1 MQKAHD
7 SSYNNYWENLPSVQ
21 TPIIA
26 AQLNRNEQTVDTIDD
41 RVITLDTTKADQ
53 TDMLQAVQDITFDD
67 ETGDFT
73 VTFFNGLTATIHTD
87 LEKTAINFDYD
98 DDPTSPHYE
107 SLVLTL
113 VDGTTKY
120 IDMSAL
126 ITEYDF
132 TSSSTIAFTNTS
144 GIITADILNGSVTDQ
159 KLQPSYLADIT
170 VQATR
175 SETASANAQT
185 YKFDAE
191 AWSSGT
197 RNGVPVS
204 QSDPAYHNNSKY
216 WSQQANV
223 TSLVSLTDVDI
234 NVPADGNALMYDDVT
249 GNWINKNVD
258 LDEIGQLAIVG
269 PVSGQV
275 LKYNGVNWANA
286 DDEGGLLPKVTVYG
300 TAAGYRLGKGGQ
312 FIVMTSLG
320 SNTFVANVTDY
331 GQWDVYDGTVATVY
345 GSVDVDTVKEY
356 TVDLMTPE
364 GSTVLPTDDV
374 QIWLACA
381 SITDKAY
388 TTISQVLSDTSTLS
402 ALIASNNA
410 VDYMVRS
417 TTWTSSVCADS
428 TAMSYIGLNNYCANT
443 LLDDEDWC
451 TAIINSAYVD
461 SVCNVKVPTMTS
473 DTTPSGKV
481 VASSS
486 NTSAGRYAW
495 KAFDKIDNTSNQW
508 QSATGQS
515 SAWIYY
521 EFAHKSKIKAV
532 EITPSASSNGSRIK
546 DFDIMSSDD
555 EFSTSNT
562 LYSDSIANQYESV
575 TKHVYII
582 PNTTE
587 YQAYKVN
594 IKNTWETGGG
604 LSCGAHEINFIG
616 REDV

>member
-41 RVITLDTTKADQ
+41 RVVTLDTTKADQ

-107 SLVLTL
+107 SLILTL
-113 VDGTTKY
+113 VDGTVKY

-132 TSSSTIAFTNTS
+132 ASSSTIAFTNTS
-144 GIITADILNGSVTDQ
+144 GTITADILNGSVTDQ
-159 KLQPSYLADIT
+159 MLQPSYLADIT

-249 GNWINKNVD
+249 GNWINKNVN
-258 LDEIGQLAIVG
+258 LDEIGQLAIAG

-300 TAAGYRLGKGGQ
+300 TQAGYRLGKDGQ

-320 SNTFVANVTDY
+320 SETFVASVPDY
-331 GQWDVYDGTVATVY
+331 GQWDIYDGTAATVY
-345 GSVDVDTVKEY
+345 DSVEVDTVKEY
-356 TVDLMTPE
+356 SVDLRQTVPE
-364 GSTVLPTDDV
+364 GSTVVPTDV
-374 QIWLACA
+374 IQTWLYCA
-381 SITDKAY
+381 GIFDKNY
-388 TTISQVLSDTSTLS
+388 TNISQVLADSTTLS

-410 VDYMVRS
+410 VDYMARS
-417 TTWTSSVCADS
+417 TTWASAVCADS
-428 TAMSYIGLNNYCANT
+428 TAMSYIGLNNYCSNSLIAVS
-443 LLDDEDWC
+443 DWIN
-451 TAIINSAYVD
+451 AIAESAYIE
-461 SVCNVKVPTMTS
+461 SVLNVKVPTMTS
-473 DTTPSGKV
+473 NTTPSGTC
-481 VASSS
+481 SSK
-486 NTSAGRYAW
+486 TTAGGAYPAW
-495 KAFDKIDNTSNQW
+495 KAFDKDNSSIW
-508 QSATGQS
+508 ASATNPSDDYLRYMFASAVKVRVVKIRTIYSGSLRLKTLSIQASNNNFGNSEVLIPTETLVNQNVVNYTYIVDPTMAYYSYGLENLTTYQS
-515 SAWIYY
+515 D
-521 EFAHKSKIKAV
+521 V
-532 EITPSASSNGSRIK
+532 EIAEVQ
-546 DFDIMSSDD
+546 F
-555 EFSTSNT
+555 
-562 LYSDSIANQYESV
+562 Y
-575 TKHVYII
+575 
-582 PNTTE
+582 
-587 YQAYKVN
+587 
-594 IKNTWETGGG
+594 
-604 LSCGAHEINFIG
+604 G

>member
-7 SSYNNYWENLPSVQ
+7 STYNNYWENLPSVQ

-132 TSSSTIAFTNTS
+132 AASSTIAFTNTS

-249 GNWINKNVD
+249 GNWINKNVN
-258 LDEIGQLAIVG
+258 LDEIGQLAIAG

-286 DDEGGLLPKVTVYG
+286 DDEGGLLPEVTVYG
-300 TAAGYRLGKGGQ
+300 TEAGYRLGKGGQ

-320 SNTFVANVTDY
+320 SETFVANVPDY
-331 GQWDVYDGTVATVY
+331 GQWDIYDGTAATVY
-345 GSVDVDTVKEY
+345 GSVEVDTVKEY
-356 TVDLMTPE
+356 SVDLRQQIPE
-364 GSTVLPTDDV
+364 GSTAVPTDVV
-374 QIWLACA
+374 QTWLNCA
-381 SITDKAY
+381 GIFDKNY
-388 TTISQVLSDTSTLS
+388 TTVSQVLADSTTLS
-402 ALIASNNA
+402 ALISSNNA
-410 VDYMVRS
+410 ADYMARS
-417 TTWTSSVCADS
+417 TTWASDITADS
-428 TAMSYIGLNNYCANT
+428 TAMSYIGLNNYCSNA
-443 LLDDEDWC
+443 LLLVSDWV
-451 TAIINSAYVD
+451 TAICNSSYME
-461 SVCNVKVPTMTS
+461 SVLNVKVPTMTS
-473 DTTPSGKV
+473 ATTPSGEV
-481 VASSS
+481 VESGHYSTNVGWYVFDNNENDFWSGAEYVENSWVGYHFTSNVKIYVCILSKYRRPTSIRVDSS
-486 NTSAGRYAW
+486 NDGISWNAISEST
-495 KAFDKIDNTSNQW
+495 
-508 QSATGQS
+508 ATGVTS
-515 SAWIYY
+515 DTVVSTPIT
-521 EFAHKSKIKAV
+521 I
-532 EITPSASSNGSRIK
+532 ICTPSTAQDYVRLYCV
-546 DFDIMSSDD
+546 
-555 EFSTSNT
+555 STFNH
-562 LYSDSIANQYESV
+562 YE
-575 TKHVYII
+575 
-582 PNTTE
+582 PNIYTVQF
-587 YQAYKVN
+587 Y
-594 IKNTWETGGG
+594 
-604 LSCGAHEINFIG
+604 G

>member
-7 SSYNNYWENLPSVQ
+7 AQYNDYWQNLPSVD

-26 AQLNRNEQTVDTIDD
+26 SQLNRNEQTVDTIDD

-67 ETGDFT
+67 ETGNFT
-73 VTFFNGLTATIHTD
+73 VTFFNGLTTTIHTD

-113 VDGTTKY
+113 IDGTTKY

-132 TSSSTIAFTNTS
+132 ASSSTIAFTNTS

-234 NVPADGNALMYDDVT
+234 NVPADGNALMYDDAT
-249 GNWINKNVD
+249 GNWVNKNVN
-258 LDEIGQLAIVG
+258 LDEVGQLAIVG

-286 DDEGGLLPKVTVYG
+286 DDEGGLLPKITVYG
-300 TAAGYRLGKGGQ
+300 TQAGYRLGKGGQ

-320 SNTFVANVTDY
+320 SETFVANVPDY
-331 GQWDVYDGTVATVY
+331 GQWDIYDGTTADIY
-345 GSVDVDTVKEY
+345 GSVEVDIVKEY
-356 TVDLMTPE
+356 SVDLRSQVPE
-364 GSTVLPTDDV
+364 GSTVVPTDDI
-374 QIWLACA
+374 QIWLNCA
-381 SITDKAY
+381 GIFDQTY
-388 TTISQVLSDTSTLS
+388 TTIAQVLADSTTLS
-402 ALIASNNA
+402 ALISSNNA
-410 VDYMVRS
+410 ADYMARS
-417 TTWTSSVCADS
+417 TTWASDIAADS
-428 TAMSYIGLNNYCANT
+428 SAMSYIGLNNYCSNV
-443 LLDDEDWC
+443 LLVVSDWI
-451 TAIINSAYVD
+451 TAICNSTYFE
-461 SVCNVKVPTMTS
+461 SVLNTKIPAMTS
-473 DTTPSGKV
+473 NTTPSGECSQEGAEV
-481 VASSS
+481 PA
-486 NTSAGRYAW
+486 YY
-495 KAFDKIDNTSNQW
+495 AFDGNVAQKW
-508 QSATGQS
+508 
-515 SAWIYY
+515 
-521 EFAHKSKIKAV
+521 
-532 EITPSASSNGSRIK
+532 
-546 DFDIMSSDD
+546 
-555 EFSTSNT
+555 
-562 LYSDSIANQYESV
+562 
-575 TKHVYII
+575 VYISLVDKWVQYSFASAMLI
-582 PNTTE
+582 RKFVYYPTTD
-587 YQAYKVN
+587 
-594 IKNTWETGGG
+594 TGGG
-604 LSCGAHEINFIG
+604 LNATSVGIKSSNDGSSFTDIKTVSIAQNIQPQSFIVTETNTAYKDFRFLVAHSTNPNGNTQIG
-616 REDV
+616 YLQIYGRKDV

>member
-53 TDMLQAVQDITFDD
+53 TDMLQAVQDIEFDD

-73 VTFFNGLTATIHTD
+73 ITFFNGLTATIHTD

-113 VDGTTKY
+113 VDGTVKY

-132 TSSSTIAFTNTS
+132 ASSSTIAFTNTS

-197 RNGVPVS
+197 RNGVPVP

-234 NVPADGNALMYDDVT
+234 NVPADGNALMYDDAT
-249 GNWINKNVD
+249 GNWINKNVN
-258 LDEIGQLAIVG
+258 LDEIGQLAIAG

-286 DDEGGLLPKVTVYG
+286 DDEGGLLPKITVYG
-300 TAAGYRLGKGGQ
+300 TQAGYRLGKGGQ

-320 SNTFVANVTDY
+320 SETFVANVPDY
-331 GQWDVYDGTVATVY
+331 GQWDIYDGTTADVY
-345 GSVDVDTVKEY
+345 GSVEVDTVKEY
-356 TVDLMTPE
+356 SVDLRAQIPE
-364 GSTVLPTDDV
+364 GSTVVPTDV
-374 QIWLACA
+374 IQTWLNCA
-381 SITDKAY
+381 GIFDKNY
-388 TTISQVLSDTSTLS
+388 TTVSQVLADSTTLS
-402 ALIASNNA
+402 ALISSNNA
-410 VDYMVRS
+410 ADYMARS
-417 TTWTSSVCADS
+417 TTWASDITADS
-428 TAMSYIGLNNYCANT
+428 TAMSYIGLNNYCSNSLIAVST
-443 LLDDEDWC
+443 WL
-451 TAIINSAYVD
+451 TAIANSAYIE
-461 SVCNVKVPTMTS
+461 SVLNVKVPTMTS
-473 DTTPSGKV
+473 NTTPSGV
-481 VASSS
+481 CSSG
-486 NTSAGRYAW
+486 TYYSAGYEPY
-495 KAFDKIDNTSNQW
+495 KAFDKDDSTVW
-508 QSATGQS
+508 
-515 SAWIYY
+515 
-521 EFAHKSKIKAV
+521 
-532 EITPSASSNGSRIK
+532 ASVVN
-546 DFDIMSSDD
+546 SSDD
-555 EFSTSNT
+555 YLRYRFTFAVKVRVVKVKALYSGSLRLKTLSIKASNNDFSTSET
-562 LYSDSIANQYESV
+562 LMETITLVNQNVEDYMYLVEPSIAYVSYGIENLS
-575 TKHVYII
+575 T
-582 PNTTE
+582 
-587 YQAYKVN
+587 YQSDIE
-594 IKNTWETGGG
+594 IKE
-604 LSCGAHEINFIG
+604 LQFYSRA
-616 REDV
+616 DV

>member
-41 RVITLDTTKADQ
+41 RVVTLDTTKADQ

-73 VTFFNGLTATIHTD
+73 ITFFNGLTATIHTD

-107 SLVLTL
+107 SLILTL
-113 VDGTTKY
+113 VDGTVKY

-132 TSSSTIAFTNTS
+132 ASSSTIAFTNTN

-197 RNGVPVS
+197 RNGVPVPA
-204 QSDPAYHNNSKY
+204 SDPAYHNNSKY

-223 TSLVSLTDVDI
+223 TSLVSLTDVGIDD
-234 NVPADGNALMYDDVT
+234 PQEGNALMYDSAT
-249 GNWINKNVD
+249 GTWVNKNVN
-258 LDEIGQLAIVG
+258 LDEVGQLAIVG

-275 LKYNGVNWANA
+275 LKYDGNDWVNA

-331 GQWDVYDGTVATVY
+331 GQWDVYDGTAATVY

-388 TTISQVLSDTSTLS
+388 TTISQVLADTSTLS

-410 VDYMVRS
+410 VDYMARS
-417 TTWTSSVCADS
+417 TTWASDVVADS
-428 TAMSYIGLNNYCANT
+428 TAMSYIGLNNYCSNA
-443 LLDDEDWC
+443 LLLVSEWR
-451 TAIINSAYVD
+451 TAIFNSTYFE
-461 SVCNVKVPTMTS
+461 SVLNVKVPTMTS
-473 DTTPSGKV
+473 NTTPSGETFMDNPQDD
-481 VASSS
+481 S
-486 NTSAGRYAW
+486 AW
-495 KAFDKIDNTSNQW
+495 KAFDGNDSTFANDLGGQNPPIRIGYDFTKQVKIYKTHVIASRVLTGKIQGSNDKTTWVDVVTNYTGSNSQTDQSLISDNVALYRYYALECLS
-508 QSATGQS
+508 S
-515 SAWIYY
+515 SA
-521 EFAHKSKIKAV
+521 S
-532 EITPSASSNGSRIK
+532 PSYAK
-546 DFDIMSSDD
+546 MLV
-555 EFSTSNT
+555 NT
-562 LYSDSIANQYESV
+562 VQFY
-575 TKHVYII
+575 
-582 PNTTE
+582 
-587 YQAYKVN
+587 
-594 IKNTWETGGG
+594 
-604 LSCGAHEINFIG
+604 G

>member
-41 RVITLDTTKADQ
+41 RVVTLDTTKADQ

-132 TSSSTIAFTNTS
+132 ASSSTIAFTNTS

-197 RNGVPVS
+197 RNGVPVPA
-204 QSDPAYHNNSKY
+204 SDPAYHNNSKY

-223 TSLVSLTDVDI
+223 TSLVSLTDVGIDD
-234 NVPADGNALMYDDVT
+234 PQEGNALMYDSAT
-249 GNWINKNVD
+249 GTWVNKNVN
-258 LDEIGQLAIVG
+258 LDEIGQLAISG

-275 LKYNGVNWANA
+275 LKYDGNDWVNA

-331 GQWDVYDGTVATVY
+331 GQWNVYDGTAATVY
-345 GSVDVDTVKEY
+345 GSVEVDTVKEY
-356 TVDLMTPE
+356 TVDLMAPE

-388 TTISQVLSDTSTLS
+388 TTISQVLSDTATLS

-410 VDYMVRS
+410 VDYLVRS
-417 TTWTSSVCADS
+417 TTWASAVCADS
-428 TAMSYIGLNNYCANT
+428 TAMSYIGLNNYCANS
-443 LLDDEDWC
+443 LLADAEWC
-451 TAIINSAYVD
+451 TAICNSTYFE
-461 SVCNVKVPTMTS
+461 SVLNVKVPTMTS
-473 DTTPSGKV
+473 NTTPYGEAF
-481 VASSS
+481 ASNIY
-486 NTSAGRYAW
+486 NTTFDAW
-495 KAFDKIDNTSNQW
+495 KAFDGVTTSVGWSSFQGASLPVQIGYKFTNALKIMRMEIIGRVENTSNADC
-508 QSATGQS
+508 SLSVKGSNDGTTYTGISDTLSYVGANHANRQ
-515 SAWIYY
+515 IYTFY
-521 EFAHKSKIKAV
+521 NNIAYQYNIVEFASRNVSEGSGYCQAV
-532 EITPSASSNGSRIK
+532 EIQ
-546 DFDIMSSDD
+546 F
-555 EFSTSNT
+555 
-562 LYSDSIANQYESV
+562 Y
-575 TKHVYII
+575 
-582 PNTTE
+582 
-587 YQAYKVN
+587 
-594 IKNTWETGGG
+594 
-604 LSCGAHEINFIG
+604 G

>member
-26 AQLNRNEQTVDTIDD
+26 AQLNRNEQTVDTIDN
-41 RVITLDTTKADQ
+41 RVVTLDTTKANQ

-113 VDGTTKY
+113 VDGTVKY

-132 TSSSTIAFTNTS
+132 ASSSTIAFTNTN

-170 VQATR
+170 VQATK

-197 RNGVPVS
+197 RNGVPVPA
-204 QSDPAYHNNSKY
+204 SDPAYHNNSKY

-223 TSLVSLTDVDI
+223 TSLVSLTDVGIDD
-234 NVPADGNALMYDDVT
+234 PEEGNALMYDSTT
-249 GNWINKNVD
+249 GTWVNKNVN
-258 LDEIGQLAIVG
+258 LDEVGQLAIVG

-312 FIVMTSLG
+312 FIVMTSIG
-320 SNTFVANVTDY
+320 SETFVANVPDY
-331 GQWDVYDGTVATVY
+331 GQWDIYDGTAATIY
-345 GSVDVDTVKEY
+345 GSVEVDTVKEY
-356 TVDLMTPE
+356 SVDLRQTVPE
-364 GSTVLPTDDV
+364 GSTVVPTDV
-374 QIWLACA
+374 IQTLLYCA
-381 SITDKAY
+381 GIFDKNY
-388 TTISQVLSDTSTLS
+388 TNISQVLADSTTLS
-402 ALIASNNA
+402 ALISSNNA
-410 VDYMVRS
+410 VDYMARS
-417 TTWTSSVCADS
+417 TTWASDITADA
-428 TAMSYIGLNNYCANT
+428 TAMLYIGLNNYCSDA
-443 LLDDEDWC
+443 LLSVGDWR
-451 TAIINSAYVD
+451 TAICNSTYFE
-461 SVCNVKVPTMTS
+461 SVLNAKVPTMTS
-473 DTTPSGKV
+473 NTTPSGEAF
-481 VASSS
+481 ASDSID
-486 NTSAGRYAW
+486 AARQAW
-495 KAFDKIDNTSNQW
+495 KAFDGVSTGTTDKWI
-508 QSATGQS
+508 SASGSTNKYVG
-515 SAWIYY
+515 Y
-521 EFAHKSKIKAV
+521 EFVLDVAV
-532 EITPSASSNGSRIK
+532 VKVVVTNEAGTYSSQSVKNCKLQYKNSNNVWQDASGVQICPQGG
-546 DFDIMSSDD
+546 
-555 EFSTSNT
+555 T
-562 LYSDSIANQYESV
+562 LTFIANNYNSNV
-575 TKHVYII
+575 SWRLYCADNYGGSYITI
-582 PNTTE
+582 LE
-587 YQAYKVN
+587 LQFY
-594 IKNTWETGGG
+594 
-604 LSCGAHEINFIG
+604 G
-616 REDV
+616 REAV

>member
-53 TDMLQAVQDITFDD
+53 TDMLQAVQDIEFDD

-73 VTFFNGLTATIHTD
+73 ITFFNGLTATIHTD

-132 TSSSTIAFTNTS
+132 ASSSTIAFTNTS

-249 GNWINKNVD
+249 GNWINKNVN

-275 LKYNGVNWANA
+275 LKYDGNDWVNA

-320 SNTFVANVTDY
+320 SETFVANVPDY
-331 GQWDVYDGTVATVY
+331 GQWDIYDGTAATIY
-345 GSVDVDTVKEY
+345 GNVEVDTVKEY
-356 TVDLMTPE
+356 SVDLRQQIPE
-364 GSTVLPTDDV
+364 GSTAVPTDVV
-374 QIWLACA
+374 QTWLNCA
-381 SITDKAY
+381 GIFDKNY
-388 TTISQVLSDTSTLS
+388 TTVSQVLADSTTLS
-402 ALIASNNA
+402 ALISSNNA
-410 VDYMVRS
+410 VDYMARS
-417 TTWTSSVCADS
+417 TTWASDITVDS
-428 TAMSYIGLNNYCANT
+428 TAMSYIGLNNYCSNSLIAVS
-443 LLDDEDWC
+443 DWLN
-451 TAIINSAYVD
+451 AIVNSTYIE
-461 SVCNVKVPTMTS
+461 SVLNVKVPVMTS
-473 DTTPSGKV
+473 NTTPSGECGGNGYYHNYWYAFDGV
-481 VASSS
+481 
-486 NTSAGRYAW
+486 TSDHWTSDKTGKTPNARVWYKFPLAKLI
-495 KAFDKIDNTSNQW
+495 KAFKYMPRQ
-508 QSATGQS
+508 
-515 SAWIYY
+515 
-521 EFAHKSKIKAV
+521 
-532 EITPSASSNGSRIK
+532 
-546 DFDIMSSDD
+546 
-555 EFSTSNT
+555 
-562 LYSDSIANQYESV
+562 DSIANSSPSNYTIDGSNDGTNWTTLYTGTGESAPSAGQYVAHSM
-575 TKHVYII
+575 
-582 PNTTE
+582 PNATNYQYLSMFISTT
-587 YQAYKVN
+587 
-594 IKNTWETGGG
+594 TGGG
-604 LSCGAHEINFIG
+604 ERIGLAVMQFYG

>member
-73 VTFFNGLTATIHTD
+73 ITFFNGLTTTIHTD

-132 TSSSTIAFTNTS
+132 ASSSTIAFTNTS

-234 NVPADGNALMYDDVT
+234 NDPVDGNALMYDDVT
-249 GNWINKNVD
+249 GNWINKNVN

-286 DDEGGLLPKVTVYG
+286 DDEGGLLPKITVYG

-345 GSVDVDTVKEY
+345 GSVEVDTVKEY

-381 SITDKAY
+381 GITDKPY
-388 TTISQVLSDTSTLS
+388 TTISQVLADTSTLS

-410 VDYMVRS
+410 VDYMARS
-417 TTWTSSVCADS
+417 TTWASSVCADA

-443 LLDDEDWC
+443 LLADSDWLDGLL
-451 TAIINSAYVD
+451 ASSYKD
-461 SVCNVKVPTMTS
+461 SVFNITNPTMADNTH
-473 DTTPSGKV
+473 PSGECIQ
-481 VASSS
+481 SS
-486 NTSAGRYAW
+486 NVEGQPAYR
-495 KAFDKIDNTSNQW
+495 AFDKNVNTSWSASGAMFDNTQYVGYKFTSPVKLYGV
-508 QSATGQS
+508 S
-515 SAWIYY
+515 Y
-521 EFAHKSKIKAV
+521 KARV
-532 EITPSASSNGSRIK
+532 
-546 DFDIMSSDD
+546 
-555 EFSTSNT
+555 TSN
-562 LYSDSIANQYESV
+562 NFVQ
-575 TKHVYII
+575 
-582 PNTTE
+582 
-587 YQAYKVN
+587 KVN
-594 IKNTWETGGG
+594 VKYQVSDTGNNDWIDSVSSFALQTFALTNVETITKFTSVATKQYVRLLFGTISSGD
-604 LSCGAHEINFIG
+604 AAPYPTAVDIRFYG

>member
-41 RVITLDTTKADQ
+41 RVVTLDTTKADQ

-73 VTFFNGLTATIHTD
+73 ITFFNGLTATIHTD

-113 VDGTTKY
+113 VDGTVKY

-132 TSSSTIAFTNTS
+132 ASSSTIAFTNTS

-234 NVPADGNALMYDDVT
+234 NVPVDGNALMYDDVT
-249 GNWINKNVD
+249 GNWINKNVN

-320 SNTFVANVTDY
+320 SNTFVANVPDY
-331 GQWDVYDGTVATVY
+331 GQWDVYDGTAATIY
-345 GSVDVDTVKEY
+345 ESVEVDTVKEY
-356 TVDLMTPE
+356 TVDLTTPE

-381 SITDKAY
+381 GITDKAY
-388 TTISQVLSDTSTLS
+388 TTISQVLADSTTLS

-410 VDYMVRS
+410 VDYMARS
-417 TTWTSSVCADS
+417 TTWASAVCADS

-443 LLDDEDWC
+443 LLADAEWC
-451 TAIINSAYVD
+451 EAINNSAYKE
-461 SVCNVKVPTMTS
+461 SVLNVKVPTMTN
-473 DTTPSGKV
+473 DTTPSGQVFYSSQGNSDRAYMAFDGSNATQWTAQAPPQYIGYDFGRSVRIHGLYLRARNNTPTYMPTEFKLQGSSDNSTWNDV
-481 VASSS
+481 ESYTNSVSSGDVYFINTNDDTYRYWRLYATSSS
-486 NTSAGRYAW
+486 
-495 KAFDKIDNTSNQW
+495 
-508 QSATGQS
+508 
-515 SAWIYY
+515 
-521 EFAHKSKIKAV
+521 
-532 EITPSASSNGSRIK
+532 
-546 DFDIMSSDD
+546 
-555 EFSTSNT
+555 
-562 LYSDSIANQYESV
+562 
-575 TKHVYII
+575 
-582 PNTTE
+582 
-587 YQAYKVN
+587 
-594 IKNTWETGGG
+594 GGG
-604 LSCGAHEINFIG
+604 GVALSRLQFYG

>member
-7 SSYNNYWENLPSVQ
+7 STYNNYWENLPSVQ

-26 AQLNRNEQTVDTIDD
+26 AQLNRNEQIVDTIDD
-41 RVITLDTTKADQ
+41 RVVTLDTTKADQ

-132 TSSSTIAFTNTS
+132 ASSSTIAFTNTS

-249 GNWINKNVD
+249 GNWINKNVN

-286 DDEGGLLPKVTVYG
+286 DDEGGLLPKITVYG

-331 GQWDVYDGTVATVY
+331 GQWDIYDGTVATIY
-345 GSVDVDTVKEY
+345 GSVEVDTVKEY

-417 TTWTSSVCADS
+417 TTWASAVCADS
-428 TAMSYIGLNNYCANT
+428 AAMSYIGLNNYCANT
-443 LLDDEDWC
+443 LLADADWAS
-451 TAIINSAYVD
+451 AIVNSTYVL
-461 SVCNVKVPTMTS
+461 SVANAVVPTMTS
-473 DTTPSGKV
+473 ATTPSGEVFAKTTYSTQYPYLAFDKNASTFWSASANEATNTYIGYDYGKNVKV
-481 VASSS
+481 FGLYLKPFYTAGNARVKSFKVQYSTNNSIWNDIPNSS
-486 NTSAGRYAW
+486 NTFPNTDTDGIY
-495 KAFDKIDNTSNQW
+495 AFDLVEDRYFRIFVIDNYG
-508 QSATGQS
+508 ATV
-515 SAWIYY
+515 A
-521 EFAHKSKIKAV
+521 
-532 EITPSASSNGSRIK
+532 IT
-546 DFDIMSSDD
+546 
-555 EFSTSNT
+555 E
-562 LYSDSIANQYESV
+562 ANFY
-575 TKHVYII
+575 
-582 PNTTE
+582 
-587 YQAYKVN
+587 
-594 IKNTWETGGG
+594 
-604 LSCGAHEINFIG
+604 G

>member
-53 TDMLQAVQDITFDD
+53 TDMLQAVQDIEFDD

-73 VTFFNGLTATIHTD
+73 ITFFNGLTATIHTD

-113 VDGTTKY
+113 IDGTTKY

-234 NVPADGNALMYDDVT
+234 NIPADGNALMYDDVT
-249 GNWINKNVD
+249 GNWINKNVN

-300 TAAGYRLGKGGQ
+300 TEAGYRLGKGGQ

-320 SNTFVANVTDY
+320 SKTFVASVPDY
-331 GQWDVYDGTVATVY
+331 GQWDIYDGTAATIY
-345 GSVDVDTVKEY
+345 GSVEVDTVKEY
-356 TVDLMTPE
+356 SVDLRQQIPE
-364 GSTVLPTDDV
+364 GSTAVPTDVV
-374 QIWLACA
+374 QTWLNCA
-381 SITDKAY
+381 GIFDKNY
-388 TTISQVLSDTSTLS
+388 TTVSQVLADTSTLS

-417 TTWTSSVCADS
+417 TTWVSDFTSDS
-428 TAMSYIGLNNYCANT
+428 TAMNYIGLNNYCADT
-443 LLDDEDWC
+443 LTNDATWLNGIV
-451 TAIINSAYVD
+451 ASSYIG
-461 SVCNVKVPTMTS
+461 SVLNVKNPTMT
-473 DTTPSGKV
+473 DATHPSGV
-481 VASSS
+481 VSASSS
-486 NTSAGRYAW
+486 YPGYEEY
-495 KAFDKIDNTSNQW
+495 KAFDGITTNGWGTNGTGAGQYIQYKFASAIKCKAIVYFPMNHNRMSNLVFTVSANGSTWDTPSLTFPLSSDNAQTVPWVNSTDYDYYRLTF
-508 QSATGQS
+508 ATNDLAGG
-515 SAWIYY
+515 
-521 EFAHKSKIKAV
+521 FK
-532 EITPSASSNGSRIK
+532 EITI
-546 DFDIMSSDD
+546 
-555 EFSTSNT
+555 
-562 LYSDSIANQYESV
+562 Y
-575 TKHVYII
+575 
-582 PNTTE
+582 
-587 YQAYKVN
+587 
-594 IKNTWETGGG
+594 
-604 LSCGAHEINFIG
+604 G

>member
-132 TSSSTIAFTNTS
+132 ASSSTIAFTNTS

-249 GNWINKNVD
+249 GNWINKNVN
-258 LDEIGQLAIVG
+258 LDEVGQLAIVG

-345 GSVDVDTVKEY
+345 GSVEVDTVKEY
-356 TVDLMTPE
+356 YVDFMIPE
-364 GSTVLPTDDV
+364 GSTILPTDDV

-388 TTISQVLSDTSTLS
+388 TTISQVLADTSTLS

-410 VDYMVRS
+410 VDYMARS
-417 TTWTSSVCADS
+417 TTWASDVCADS
-428 TAMSYIGLNNYCANT
+428 TAMSYIGLNNYCSDA
-443 LLDDEDWC
+443 LLAVSGWLTEIC
-451 TAIINSAYVD
+451 GSTYFE
-461 SVCNVKVPTMTS
+461 SVLNVKVPTMTGIS
-473 DTTPSGKV
+473 TPSGTV
-481 VASSS
+481 IYSSTYSMTGSYAPWCPFDGNSGTYWITSQNQITNQYFGYEFSSS
-486 NTSAGRYAW
+486 VKVYCAEFKTS
-495 KAFDKIDNTSNQW
+495 TLSNEGVPSSYKFQANVDGVW
-508 QSATGQS
+508 TDETDSISNS
-515 SAWIYY
+515 SASIDKMIIY
-521 EFAHKSKIKAV
+521 
-532 EITPSASSNGSRIK
+532 
-546 DFDIMSSDD
+546 
-555 EFSTSNT
+555 
-562 LYSDSIANQYESV
+562 ANQYDTV
-575 TKHVYII
+575 GHRIYISSTI
-582 PNTTE
+582 AG
-587 YQAYKVN
+587 YQYCAVRSLQFY
-594 IKNTWETGGG
+594 
-604 LSCGAHEINFIG
+604 G
-616 REDV
+616 RVDV

>member
-26 AQLNRNEQTVDTIDD
+26 AQLNRNEQTVDTIDN
-41 RVITLDTTKADQ
+41 RVVTLDTTKADQ
-53 TDMLQAVQDITFDD
+53 TDMLQAIQDITFDD

-113 VDGTTKY
+113 VDGTVKY

-132 TSSSTIAFTNTS
+132 ASSSTIAFTNTN

-197 RNGVPVS
+197 RNGVPVPA
-204 QSDPAYHNNSKY
+204 SDPAYHNNSKY

-223 TSLVSLTDVDI
+223 TSLVSLTDVGIDD
-234 NVPADGNALMYDDVT
+234 PQEGNALMYDSAT
-249 GNWINKNVD
+249 GTWVNKNVN

-300 TAAGYRLGKGGQ
+300 TEAGYRLGKGGQ

-320 SNTFVANVTDY
+320 SETFVANVPDY
-331 GQWDVYDGTVATVY
+331 GQWDIYDGMAATIY
-345 GSVDVDTVKEY
+345 GSVEVDTVKEY
-356 TVDLMTPE
+356 SVDLRQQIPE
-364 GSTVLPTDDV
+364 GSTVVPTDVV
-374 QIWLACA
+374 QTWLNCA
-381 SITDKAY
+381 GIFDKNY
-388 TTISQVLSDTSTLS
+388 TTVAQVLADSTTLS
-402 ALIASNNA
+402 ALISSNNA
-410 VDYMVRS
+410 ADYMARS
-417 TTWTSSVCADS
+417 TTWASDITADS
-428 TAMSYIGLNNYCANT
+428 TAMSYIGLNNYCSNA
-443 LLDDEDWC
+443 LLNVNDWC
-451 TAIINSAYVD
+451 TAICNSTYFE
-461 SVCNVKVPTMTS
+461 SVLNAKVPTMTS
-473 DTTPSGKV
+473 NTTPSGVCSASGEGDEQLAYMAFDGASDFWSTKSTTAPV
-481 VASSS
+481 WVQYEFAQNTHVYLAEVQFMYYASSS
-486 NTSAGRYAW
+486 TVQIQKSDSTAISNSVTISGTTKTKIPVNGGDW
-495 KAFDKIDNTSNQW
+495 KAYRMYVSA
-508 QSATGQS
+508 QSHSSTYTGVCQMLQF
-515 SAWIYY
+515 Y
-521 EFAHKSKIKAV
+521 
-532 EITPSASSNGSRIK
+532 
-546 DFDIMSSDD
+546 
-555 EFSTSNT
+555 
-562 LYSDSIANQYESV
+562 
-575 TKHVYII
+575 
-582 PNTTE
+582 
-587 YQAYKVN
+587 
-594 IKNTWETGGG
+594 
-604 LSCGAHEINFIG
+604 G

>member
-26 AQLNRNEQTVDTIDD
+26 AQLNRNEQTVDTIDN
-41 RVITLDTTKADQ
+41 RVVTLDTTKANQ
-53 TDMLQAVQDITFDD
+53 TDMLQAVQDIAFDD

-73 VTFFNGLTATIHTD
+73 ITFFNGLTATIHTD

-113 VDGTTKY
+113 VDGTVKY

-132 TSSSTIAFTNTS
+132 ASSSTIAFTNTS
-144 GIITADILNGSVTDQ
+144 GTITADIVNGSVTDQ

-197 RNGVPVS
+197 RNGAPVPA
-204 QSDPAYHNNSKY
+204 SDPAYHNNSKY

-223 TSLVSLTDVDI
+223 TSLVSLTDVGIDD
-234 NVPADGNALMYDDVT
+234 PQEGNALMYDSVT
-249 GNWINKNVD
+249 GTWVNKNVN
-258 LDEIGQLAIVG
+258 LDEVDQLAIVG

-320 SNTFVANVTDY
+320 SETFVANVTDY
-331 GQWDVYDGTVATVY
+331 GQWDIYDGTAATIY
-345 GSVDVDTVKEY
+345 GSVEVDTVKEY
-356 TVDLMTPE
+356 SVDLRHQIPE
-364 GSTVLPTDDV
+364 GSTAVPTDVV
-374 QIWLACA
+374 QTWLNCA
-381 SITDKAY
+381 GIFDKNY
-388 TTISQVLSDTSTLS
+388 TTVVEVLADSTTFS
-402 ALIASNNA
+402 ALISSNNA
-410 VDYMVRS
+410 ADYMARS
-417 TTWTSSVCADS
+417 TTWASDIAADS
-428 TAMSYIGLNNYCANT
+428 TAMSYIGLNNYCSDKLLAVSDWLSAIANSSYI
-443 LLDDEDWC
+443 E
-451 TAIINSAYVD
+451 
-461 SVCNVKVPTMTS
+461 SVLNAKVPTMTS
-473 DTTPSGKV
+473 STTPSGEV
-481 VASSS
+481 VENGHWSSF
-486 NTSAGRYAW
+486 AGW
-495 KAFDKIDNTSNQW
+495 QVFDGNNDTKW
-508 QSATGQS
+508 QGADYVVNSWVGYHFPNAPK
-515 SAWIYY
+515 IYY
-521 EFAHKSKIKAV
+521 AV
-532 EITPSASSNGSRIK
+532 LSAYNRITSFKYEDSNNGSSWNPI
-546 DFDIMSSDD
+546 
-555 EFSTSNT
+555 
-562 LYSDSIANQYESV
+562 SDSIAGAGTSAD
-575 TKHVYII
+575 TKITTPIETFFNPANTSLYVRLYVQSTATNSEPII
-582 PNTTE
+582 WTLQF
-587 YQAYKVN
+587 Y
-594 IKNTWETGGG
+594 
-604 LSCGAHEINFIG
+604 G
-616 REDV
+616 RIDV

>member
-41 RVITLDTTKADQ
+41 RVVTLDTIKADQ

-113 VDGTTKY
+113 VDGTVKY

-132 TSSSTIAFTNTS
+132 ASSSTIAFTNTS

-197 RNGVPVS
+197 RNGVPVPA
-204 QSDPAYHNNSKY
+204 SDPAYHNNSKY

-223 TSLVSLTDVDI
+223 TSLVSLTDVGIDD
-234 NVPADGNALMYDDVT
+234 PQEGNALMYDSAT
-249 GNWINKNVD
+249 GTWVNKNVN
-258 LDEIGQLAIVG
+258 LDEVGQLAIVG

-275 LKYNGVNWANA
+275 LKYDGNDWVNA

-345 GSVDVDTVKEY
+345 GSVEVDTVKEY
-356 TVDLMTPE
+356 YVDLMTPE

-388 TTISQVLSDTSTLS
+388 TTISQVLADTSTLS
-402 ALIASNNA
+402 TLIASNNA
-410 VDYMVRS
+410 VDYMARS
-417 TTWTSSVCADS
+417 TTWASDVCADS
-428 TAMSYIGLNNYCANT
+428 TAMSYIGLNNYCSNSLIAVSDWINAIAN
-443 LLDDEDWC
+443 
-451 TAIINSAYVD
+451 
-461 SVCNVKVPTMTS
+461 SVYIESVLNVKAPVMTGT
-473 DTTPSGKV
+473 TTPSGEV
-481 VASSS
+481 LYSTTYGS
-486 NTSAGRYAW
+486 TYDGW
-495 KAFDKIDNTSNQW
+495 KAFDGNP
-508 QSATGQS
+508 ATEW
-515 SAWIYY
+515 A
-521 EFAHKSKIKAV
+521 
-532 EITPSASSNGSRIK
+532 SASTNYQNQYIGYDFKRSVKISAFMIQNTPQSGVGSSYPFK
-546 DFDIMSSDD
+546 DFKLQKYTNDWADVQSYTNPSGVGVKTMFVTNNPI
-555 EFSTSNT
+555 
-562 LYSDSIANQYESV
+562 ESE
-575 TKHVYII
+575 KFRVYG
-582 PNTTE
+582 N
-587 YQAYKVN
+587 AYGKALV
-594 IKNTWETGGG
+594 
-604 LSCGAHEINFIG
+604 SAAEIQFYG

>member
-41 RVITLDTTKADQ
+41 RVVTLDTTKADQ

-73 VTFFNGLTATIHTD
+73 VAFFNGLTATIHTD

-113 VDGTTKY
+113 VDGTVKY

-126 ITEYDF
+126 ITEYEF
-132 TSSSTIAFTNTS
+132 ASSSTIAFTNTS

-197 RNGVPVS
+197 RNGVPVPA
-204 QSDPAYHNNSKY
+204 SDPAHHNNSKY

-223 TSLVSLTDVDI
+223 TSLVSLTDVGIDD
-234 NVPADGNALMYDDVT
+234 PQEGNALMYDSVT
-249 GNWINKNVD
+249 GTWVNKNVN

-275 LKYNGVNWANA
+275 LKYNGVNWENA

-331 GQWDVYDGTVATVY
+331 GQWDVYDGTAATVY
-345 GSVDVDTVKEY
+345 GSVEVDTVKEY

-388 TTISQVLSDTSTLS
+388 TTISQVLADTSTLS

-410 VDYMVRS
+410 VDYMARS
-417 TTWTSSVCADS
+417 TTWASDVCADS
-428 TAMSYIGLNNYCANT
+428 TAMSYIGLNNYCSNSLIAVS
-443 LLDDEDWC
+443 DWIN
-451 TAIINSAYVD
+451 AIANSAYIE
-461 SVCNVKVPTMTS
+461 SVLNVKVPAMTS
-473 DTTPSGKV
+473 ATTPSGEV
-481 VASSS
+481 LYSTIYNSE
-486 NTSAGRYAW
+486 YDCW
-495 KAFDKIDNTSNQW
+495 KAFDGNP
-508 QSATGQS
+508 ATEW
-515 SAWIYY
+515 A
-521 EFAHKSKIKAV
+521 
-532 EITPSASSNGSRIK
+532 SASGN
-546 DFDIMSSDD
+546 
-555 EFSTSNT
+555 
-562 LYSDSIANQYESV
+562 YQNQYIGYDFKRSVKISAFAIQNTPQVGMGNNYPFNGFKLQKYTNDWADVQSYTNPSGVGVKTMFVTNNPIESE
-575 TKHVYII
+575 KFRIYG
-582 PNTTE
+582 N
-587 YQAYKVN
+587 AYGTALVSVA
-594 IKNTWETGGG
+594 E
-604 LSCGAHEINFIG
+604 LQFYG

>member
-41 RVITLDTTKADQ
+41 RVVTLDTTKADQ

-132 TSSSTIAFTNTS
+132 ASSSTIAFTNTS
-144 GIITADILNGSVTDQ
+144 GTITADILNGSVTDQ

-197 RNGVPVS
+197 RNGVPVP

-234 NVPADGNALMYDDVT
+234 NVPADGNALMYDDAT
-249 GNWINKNVD
+249 GNWINKNVN
-258 LDEIGQLAIVG
+258 LDEVGQIAIVG

-300 TAAGYRLGKGGQ
+300 TAAGYRLGKSGQ

-320 SNTFVANVTDY
+320 SETFVASVPDY
-331 GQWDVYDGTVATVY
+331 GQWDIYDGTAATIY
-345 GSVDVDTVKEY
+345 GSVEVDTVKEY
-356 TVDLMTPE
+356 SVDLRQTIPE
-364 GSTVLPTDDV
+364 GSTVVPTDVV
-374 QIWLACA
+374 QTWLNCA
-381 SITDKAY
+381 GIFDKNY
-388 TTISQVLSDTSTLS
+388 TTVSQVLADTTTLS
-402 ALIASNNA
+402 ALISSNNA

-417 TTWTSSVCADS
+417 TTWASNVCADA

-443 LLDDEDWC
+443 LLADADWR
-451 TAIINSAYVD
+451 TGIIQSTYRD
-461 SVCNVKVPTMTS
+461 SVSNVKVPTMTS
-473 DTTPSGKV
+473 NTTPSGECI
-481 VASSS
+481 ANGQYSSYSPWYAFDNVSAQNNEWISDVGTNAWIGYHFTRQVKCYGIWLKNRISSDS
-486 NTSAGRYAW
+486 NTFPTSYKVQGSNNGTDWTDLTDTIVRASAKLVSGGEDYEPITSPSLYSYYRLYIFDKSAGSY
-495 KAFDKIDNTSNQW
+495 I
-508 QSATGQS
+508 
-515 SAWIYY
+515 
-521 EFAHKSKIKAV
+521 AV
-532 EITPSASSNGSRIK
+532 GNAQ
-546 DFDIMSSDD
+546 F
-555 EFSTSNT
+555 
-562 LYSDSIANQYESV
+562 Y
-575 TKHVYII
+575 
-582 PNTTE
+582 
-587 YQAYKVN
+587 
-594 IKNTWETGGG
+594 
-604 LSCGAHEINFIG
+604 G